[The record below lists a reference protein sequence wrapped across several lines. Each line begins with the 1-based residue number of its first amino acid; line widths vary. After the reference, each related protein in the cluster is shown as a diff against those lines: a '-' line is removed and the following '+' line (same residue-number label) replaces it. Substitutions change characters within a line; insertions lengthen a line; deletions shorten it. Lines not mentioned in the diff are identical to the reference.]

1 VNAEK
6 EYRASGGQCFIDG
19 QWRYLVDKD
28 KADAFISELQA
39 RNEVQR
45 VHLEKLLA
53 EPCQKTCLQR
63 DALID
68 ELDEMK
74 ARRCETC
81 RYSFLERIAGEE
93 DTDMHGIGDKLYD
106 CKNGVAWYS
115 DCPGENPADFWCSLW
130 SARQDGER
138 VYPDD
143 IQTQGGPCVDDIP
156 SVFRQ
161 DGES

>member
-1 VNAEK
+1 VSAEK

-53 EPCQKTCLQR
+53 ELAALRAQYDACQKTCLQR

-74 ARRCETC
+74 GRRCETC
-81 RYSFLERIAGEE
+81 KHTPEDLCSCEVVWVPLGETPEYHRITA
-93 DTDMHGIGDKLYD
+93 
-106 CKNGVAWYS
+106 CNR
-115 DCPGENPADFWCSLW
+115 W
-130 SARQDGER
+130 SARK
-138 VYPDD
+138 
-143 IQTQGGPCVDDIP
+143 
-156 SVFRQ
+156 